1 MELLYLFTLAVGGTA
16 ILLIFNLFLNLKKAD
31 NIVAEVVEKEEEIV
45 QKPQKI
51 KETQGKS
58 LKTLK
63 QAMKKQVE
71 ISAHL
76 NDKLYMVREF
86 KIRKFMAHYGV
97 SVGASMI

>member
-76 NDKLYMVREF
+76 NDK
-86 KIRKFMAHYGV
+86 
-97 SVGASMI
+97 